1 MARVRSTARVEREG
15 EETEASETLP
25 ISEAMQRS
33 GLVISEK
40 IPHDDAEQAEQANA
54 EAEDEDIEETDPEDD
69 YRIAMPSKPSHLDFG
84 KSSVSKADLS
94 KMVKSGFFNENQ
106 KKLLHFGG
114 EETTPK
120 PEKDEIVIFKSFLKA
135 GLRFPLHGIIAEVLK
150 RFGIYFHQL
159 TPNAI
164 VRLSVYIWALRSQAV
179 EPFADSFCR
188 VHELHYQTKA
198 RKDGL
203 HNNFGCYN
211 FAYRKTTKFPVISYR
226 SKWAAGWK
234 SEWFYV
240 KVDDDKEKLVQ
251 SPLELIFGETRPR
264 CNMTP
269 EGPTQQAMNEF
280 RIIAEHISTR
290 DLVQEFLAFKVFPSV
305 KEWEMPK
312 LKGEK
317 KEGELV
323 RLPYYFKFKKYFK
336 TPCQEWLDTIEV
348 MCNEI
353 LGNYSKKEDQLMT
366 AAFGTR
372 PKRRLNRVL
381 DALSFEYPDYEN
393 LNKGVGG
400 RKRKRIAEA
409 LNEDEK
415 EPPKKKNIP
424 KKRKV
429 LSPKQKISDEE
440 ETPASHSATDVEEI
454 LKVMIESLPAKLSP
468 LGPQLTKFF
477 QKEKEPEKTKKT
489 TKTKRQRIIAVTEVI
504 DKTPPRASAP
514 KIPAAEEITNIEVT
528 PSEVAATEAT
538 STKDLNL
545 ASTIEH
551 IDKMLLNMATK
562 EATTAAEEAMAA
574 VPGEEKEIV
583 DEASEDEAFMFQNL
597 VGEKLSKPEI
607 EELKEYAKSCGYKP
621 GALLFGGID
630 DEKLD
635 CIQNQTGAKVIGTL
649 SKSIGFP
656 KLEA

>member
-1 MARVRSTARVEREG
+1 M
-15 EETEASETLP
+15 
-25 ISEAMQRS
+25 
-33 GLVISEK
+33 
-40 IPHDDAEQAEQANA
+40 
-54 EAEDEDIEETDPEDD
+54 
-69 YRIAMPSKPSHLDFG
+69 
-84 KSSVSKADLS
+84 
-94 KMVKSGFFNENQ
+94 
-106 KKLLHFGG
+106 
-114 EETTPK
+114 
-120 PEKDEIVIFKSFLKA
+120 
-135 GLRFPLHGIIAEVLK
+135 RFPLHGIIADVLK
-150 RFGIYFHQL
+150 KFGIYFHQL
-159 TPNAI
+159 TPNAV

-203 HNNFGCYN
+203 HDNFGCYN

-226 SKWAAGWK
+226 SKWPTGWK

-240 KVDDDKEKLVQ
+240 KVDEDKEKLVQ

-264 CNMTP
+264 CQMSL
-269 EGPTQQAMNEF
+269 EGPTWAALAEF
-280 RIIAEHISTR
+280 KIISEHIGTR
-290 DLVQEFLAFKVFPSV
+290 DLVQEFLAFRVFTTL

-312 LKGEK
+312 LEGEK

-323 RLPYYFKFKKYFK
+323 WLPYYYKFKKYFK
-336 TPCQEWLDTIEV
+336 PPCQEWLDTIEI

-381 DALSFEYPDYEN
+381 DALGFEYPDYEQ
-393 LNKGVGG
+393 LNKGVEGW
-400 RKRKRIAEA
+400 KRKRVAEA

-415 EPPKKKNIP
+415 ELPKEKNIP

-429 LSPKQKISDEE
+429 SSPKRKVSNEE
-440 ETPASHSATDVEEI
+440 ETPASRSATDVEEI
-454 LKVMIESLPAKLSP
+454 LKVMTESLPVKLSP
-468 LGPQLTKFF
+468 LGPQLMKFF

-504 DKTPPRASAP
+504 DKTPPRASARE
-514 KIPAAEEITNIEVT
+514 IPAAEEITNIEVA
-528 PSEVAATEAT
+528 PSEIAATEAT
-538 STKDLNL
+538 STEDLNL
-545 ASTIEH
+545 ETTIEH
-551 IDKMLLNMATK
+551 IDKILLNMATE
-562 EATTAAEEAMAA
+562 EATTAAEETMAA
-574 VPGEEKEIV
+574 VSRKEKETA
-583 DEASEDEAFMFQNL
+583 DETSEDEAFMFQNL
-597 VGEKLSKPEI
+597 VGQELSKTEI

-621 GALLFGGID
+621 GAILFGGID

-635 CIQNQTGAKVIGTL
+635 CIRDQTGAKIIGTL

-656 KLEA
+656 KLETDISRYRRQHIVGSLFYSNFKVNYFSLDFYCF